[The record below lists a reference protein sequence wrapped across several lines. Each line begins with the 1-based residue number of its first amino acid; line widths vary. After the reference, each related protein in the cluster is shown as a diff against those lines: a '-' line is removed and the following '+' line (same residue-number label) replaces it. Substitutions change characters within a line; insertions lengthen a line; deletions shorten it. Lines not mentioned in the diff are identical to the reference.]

1 MNMYDCKTKILSS
14 IPDNS
19 CCSLSFINIVFYSCA
34 HIDANNSTILIN
46 SRLDI
51 LDKVKNIINNFYPNI
66 DINVWDNFLLLK
78 GNLYNLLVDCNFN
91 ENGKSELTLF
101 TNECDKLTILKT
113 IFLTSGN
120 FYYNQDNNKNSK
132 GYNFEI
138 VIKDENV
145 ADYVLS
151 LFKEFDFELK
161 KIKRNN
167 NFVIYTKNS
176 NTICDIFVKFSD
188 VKTALDIQNNLAMR
202 EMRNSANRQN
212 NCFESN
218 LDKTI
223 DASSTQMTAINY
235 ILNNYSLDIL
245 DDNLKEVALAR
256 IANPDVSLSELRTLL
271 NDKISRAGIK
281 YRLDKII
288 AIYKK
293 LKGEEK

>member
-1 MNMYDCKTKILSS
+1 
-14 IPDNS
+14 
-19 CCSLSFINIVFYSCA
+19 
-34 HIDANNSTILIN
+34 
-46 SRLDI
+46 
-51 LDKVKNIINNFYPNI
+51 
-66 DINVWDNFLLLK
+66 
-78 GNLYNLLVDCNFN
+78 
-91 ENGKSELTLF
+91 
-101 TNECDKLTILKT
+101 
-113 IFLTSGN
+113 
-120 FYYNQDNNKNSK
+120 
-132 GYNFEI
+132 
-138 VIKDENV
+138 
-145 ADYVLS
+145 
-151 LFKEFDFELK
+151 
-161 KIKRNN
+161 
-167 NFVIYTKNS
+167 
-176 NTICDIFVKFSD
+176 
-188 VKTALDIQNNLAMR
+188 MR